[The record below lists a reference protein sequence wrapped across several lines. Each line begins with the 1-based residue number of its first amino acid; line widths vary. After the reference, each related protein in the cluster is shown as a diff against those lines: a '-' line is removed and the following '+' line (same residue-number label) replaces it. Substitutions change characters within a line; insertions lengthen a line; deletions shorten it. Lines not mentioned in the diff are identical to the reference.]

1 MYNIKDMLIEEKSNS
16 LYKPS
21 ITNFSFSI
29 GLDIFTQKMSNYSTT
44 YLRLMVNKLN
54 ENLYQT
60 REVLS
65 GVSNNT
71 KLKAVKD
78 IIDTCIVKEVSITGY
93 NYTNLHT
100 HINIKNSYIKHY
112 EFFKE
117 VYDKIIEIVSSDDS
131 EDTKLSRLDNVY
143 DLVDKFLEKYNSKF
157 PLNDYGFSYKT
168 TFPDYYNGGT
178 VNVDLFFNGKTD
190 FLKVYNRIKL
200 CDDQYNALLK
210 SYERDLNK
218 YYMLIDKVLV
228 ASHYDND
235 TFMGIMDD
243 YNPIKNKINAIANTE
258 MKIAKNMLSKTSEL
272 LSFQINAILDSL
284 KQDMSVLQEI
294 ADAYKN
300 SDEK

>member
-168 TFPDYYNGGT
+168 TFPDYYNVKT
-178 VNVDLFFNGKTD
+178 KHYFSSLF
-190 FLKVYNRIKL
+190 L
-200 CDDQYNALLK
+200 
-210 SYERDLNK
+210 
-218 YYMLIDKVLV
+218 
-228 ASHYDND
+228 
-235 TFMGIMDD
+235 
-243 YNPIKNKINAIANTE
+243 
-258 MKIAKNMLSKTSEL
+258 
-272 LSFQINAILDSL
+272 
-284 KQDMSVLQEI
+284 
-294 ADAYKN
+294 
-300 SDEK
+300 